1 VLGPVAVR
9 GRTRLPQPSAVLRQA
24 MTVDL
29 SDRRDEE
36 LAGEA
41 AREGSDGPAF
51 AELVRRH
58 RDRVWRICYRLM
70 GNEEDASDATQEVFV
85 RLFFHRDKFAGRSRY
100 TTWVHGVAV
109 RTCLAM
115 RRSRGRR
122 QKRVGLFGEA
132 AIAEAPARTSEEGDS
147 IDLDTMLDTLDEEDR
162 AILILKYSE
171 GYEYDELAEMF
182 DISTSACKMRVSRA
196 REKIK
201 QRFGG

>member
-1 VLGPVAVR
+1 
-9 GRTRLPQPSAVLRQA
+9 

-41 AREGSDGPAF
+41 AREGADGPAL

-70 GNEEDASDATQEVFV
+70 GNEDDASDAAQEVFV
-85 RLFFHRDKFAGRSRY
+85 RLFFHRDKFAGRSLY
-100 TTWVHGVAV
+100 TTWVHGIAV
-109 RTCLAM
+109 RTCLGS

-122 QKRVGLFGEA
+122 QQRIGLFGDNPLAEQA
-132 AIAEAPARTSEEGDS
+132 AKTPAEGDS
-147 IDLDTMLDTLDEEDR
+147 LDLEMMLDTLEEEDR

-171 GYEYDELAEMF
+171 GYEYEELAEMF
-182 DISTSACKMRVSRA
+182 ELSPSACKMRVSRA
-196 REKIK
+196 RDKIK